1 MKLSTKQNLAIWT
14 VFWIYVLFIFIISTL
29 AKNEKIAQIPSKIRS
44 TTFYNEN
51 VNNEDTD
58 IIVDSLKV
66 RSIDGYDL
74 VKFETNTTRL
84 LIEEEDCIGST
95 GVRKEIENKILFYK
109 IDTPEYNYQ
118 QNACYIHSLYLIQV
132 FNGD

>member
-1 MKLSTKQNLAIWT
+1 MKLSAKQNLAIWT

>member
-1 MKLSTKQNLAIWT
+1 MKLSAKQNLAIWT

-66 RSIDGYDL
+66 RSIDSYDL
-74 VKFETNTTRL
+74 VKFETNTIRL

>member
-1 MKLSTKQNLAIWT
+1 MKLGIKQNLAIWI
-14 VFWIYVLFIFIISTL
+14 VFWIYVLFIFTISIL
-29 AKNEKIAQIPSKIRS
+29 AKNDEITEIPSKIRS
-44 TTFYNEN
+44 TIFYDKN

-58 IIVDSLKV
+58 IIVDSFKV
-66 RSIDGYDL
+66 RSVDSYDL
-74 VKFETNTTRL
+74 VKFETNTTHL
-84 LIEEEDCIGST
+84 LVEEEDCIRNA
-95 GVRKEIENKILFYK
+95 GVKKEIENKILFYK

>member
-1 MKLSTKQNLAIWT
+1 MKLGVKQNLAIWM

-29 AKNEKIAQIPSKIRS
+29 TKNEKIAQIPSKIRS

-66 RSIDGYDL
+66 RSVDGYDL
-74 VKFETNTTRL
+74 VKFETNTTHL

-95 GVRKEIENKILFYK
+95 GVRKEIENKIDNK
-109 IDTPEYNYQ
+109 IKALIVVEEIL
-118 QNACYIHSLYLIQV
+118 QNRYSRI
-132 FNGD
+132 

>member
-1 MKLSTKQNLAIWT
+1 MKLNTKRNLNIWT
-14 VFWIYVLFIFIISTL
+14 LFHVCILFVVIVSILT
-29 AKNEKIAQIPSKIRS
+29 KNEKITEIPSKIQS
-44 TTFYNEN
+44 TTFYDEN

-58 IIVDSLKV
+58 IIVGSLKV
-66 RSIDGYDL
+66 RSVDGYDS

-84 LIEEEDCIGST
+84 LIEEEDCIKST
-95 GVRKEIENKILFYK
+95 GVRKEVENKILFYK
-109 IDTPEYNYQ
+109 IDTSEYNYQ

>member
-1 MKLSTKQNLAIWT
+1 MKLGVKQNLAIWM

-29 AKNEKIAQIPSKIRS
+29 TKNEKIAQIPSKIRS

-66 RSIDGYDL
+66 RSVDGYDL
-74 VKFETNTTRL
+74 VKFETNTTHL

>member
-1 MKLSTKQNLAIWT
+1 MKLSAKQNLAIWT

-29 AKNEKIAQIPSKIRS
+29 AKNDEITEMPNKIRS
-44 TTFYNEN
+44 TSFYNEN

-58 IIVDSLKV
+58 IIVDSFKV
-66 RSIDGYDL
+66 RSVDGYDL
-74 VKFETNTTRL
+74 IKFETNTTHL
-84 LIEEEDCIGST
+84 LVEEEDC
-95 GVRKEIENKILFYK
+95 VRSAGIEKEIENKILFYK
-109 IDTPEYNYQ
+109 IDTPEYNYH